1 MSQQST
7 GLSDHERG
15 PGSGGNSVSARGPS
29 PAATDYA
36 LDYVH
41 PWQSWCAM
49 VGVSTTTAWRLVK
62 AGKRPI
68 VTQLSTKL
76 KGIRHRHHLAWLAA
90 REPHQD
96 DAAA

>member
-15 PGSGGNSVSARGPS
+15 PGSSGN
-29 PAATDYA
+29 
-36 LDYVH
+36 H

-62 AGKRPI
+62 AGKGPI

-96 DAAA
+96 EAA